1 MRRLLEL
8 TGNPHRQ
15 LRVVHVAGTK
25 GKGST
30 VAMIAAM
37 LRESGHRVGRYM
49 SPHVHRLEERIAV
62 NGRLISENDLVGV
75 WEIVRPAVERMD
87 AQATRRGRHGPSW
100 FEILTALAFVHFRH
114 QSVDIAV
121 LETGLGGRLD
131 ATNVVQPVL
140 SVITSISL
148 DHMAQ
153 LGPTVGHIAREK
165 AGIIK
170 RGRPVLCGA
179 RDPEARSVIAAVATS
194 RRSRLLQIGQDF
206 EVQATPRPC
215 GPGDVPRLAVRIVPA
230 DGGRC
235 VLTGKLARP
244 RRAYAVRM
252 PGLHQADNAGLAV
265 AAAAL
270 LDEAG
275 IAISPAGLRRALG
288 RVQLPARVE
297 RLLER
302 PRLVVDAA
310 HNAASM
316 QSLCETLMAVE
327 AVGPRVLVFAASSDK
342 QLEEMLAAAVSW
354 ADRLVITRY
363 TTNPRAASLDRLLA
377 AVRTAAPSL
386 AATAAAEPDPWRAT
400 QLAIRWAGTEGMVC
414 VAGSFF
420 LAAEVRAGVLADREL

>member
-37 LRESGHRVGRYM
+37 LQASGHRVGRYM
-49 SPHVHRLEERIAV
+49 SPHVHRLEERIAI

-87 AQATRRGRHGPSW
+87 AQATRRGRRGPSW
-100 FEILTALAFVHFRH
+100 FEILTALAFVHFRN

-179 RDPEARSVIAAVATS
+179 RDPEARSVIAEVAKS
-194 RRSRLLQIGQDF
+194 RRSRLLQLGHDF
-206 EVQATPRPC
+206 EVQATSRPC
-215 GPGDVPRLAVRIVPA
+215 GSGDVPRLTVRLMST

-235 VLTGKLARP
+235 VLDGTLARP
-244 RRAYAVRM
+244 LRAYAVRM

-275 IAISPAGLRRALG
+275 VAISAAGLRRALG

-297 RLLER
+297 RLSER

-316 QSLCETLMAVE
+316 QSLCETLVA
-327 AVGPRVLVFAASSDK
+327 AGAAGPRVLVFAASSDK
-342 QLEEMLAAAVSW
+342 QLEEMLAAAVRW
-354 ADRLVITRY
+354 ADRLVVTRY
-363 TTNPRAASLDRLLA
+363 TTNPRAASLERLLA

-400 QLAIRWAGTEGMVC
+400 QLAIRWVGTEGTVC

-420 LAAEVRAGVLADREL
+420 LAAEVRARVLADRGL